1 MSRRNTHGGKI
12 TFGGKIT
19 PFVDVETECRSAL
32 CGDRPREIIVRPS
45 ANSVHVIPNN
55 SHRRQIDARTSRA
68 SLSSKPINLRQFRE
82 RNGRELRE
90 VIANLHAGRNLERD
104 TPRFGRGNGKVTTYG
119 SKWTC

>member
-1 MSRRNTHGGKI
+1 MSFRADLRPH
-12 TFGGKIT
+12 
-19 PFVDVETECRSAL
+19 ET
-32 CGDRPREIIVRPS
+32 IVWPS

-68 SLSSKPINLRQFRE
+68 SLSSKPINLRQFCE

-104 TPRFGRGNGKVTTYG
+104 TPRFGRGNGKVTTYC
-119 SKWTC
+119 SKWNVLKDGIIHAINGINKHRT